1 MSKKY
6 LPVKV
11 SKTRCFLLLGV
22 FLCLYFMDNLP
33 IASFIGYNLYN
44 NYLKPALWLGI
55 ALTIWKLPRIR
66 YSAKLRFRQGLILWA
81 FSFAV
86 IYIFIS
92 IGAGLIDGFGKSP
105 YNHSFKGMLT
115 NIFVIGSALIGCE
128 TLRSYVVNS
137 MTHKKVNYFVF
148 LLISILITICNFSTN
163 IFTGLKGIKDIV
175 VFFAQFFAPEFSHN
189 LMATYLAFLGGTIP
203 AITYTGILQAFHWL
217 SPVLPN
223 LKWITTALIGILC
236 PVFFLLS
243 MQNIYLKESGTY
255 PKKDKREDSIAS
267 WMITSLVSIFVI
279 WFAVGVFPVYPSV
292 IATGSMEP
300 MIKPGDVILIDKSV
314 DKSKLNVGDIIQFR
328 RDNILISHRIV
339 EIIDDDIGKGYLTK
353 GDNNSARDSN
363 VVRLDKIKGK
373 LIKVVPKVG
382 WLTLLIKSERDIQL
396 DGIEF

>member
-1 MSKKY
+1 
-6 LPVKV
+6 
-11 SKTRCFLLLGV
+11 
-22 FLCLYFMDNLP
+22 MDNLP